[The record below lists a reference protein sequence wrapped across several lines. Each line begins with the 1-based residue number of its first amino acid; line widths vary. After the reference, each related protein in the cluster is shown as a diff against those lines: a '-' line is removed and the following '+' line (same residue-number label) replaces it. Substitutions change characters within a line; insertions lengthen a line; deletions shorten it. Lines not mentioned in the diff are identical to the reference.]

1 MFTCF
6 RSPHNLFSEEIDFLQ
21 KITKNYVKMISIIV
35 RCTIC
40 CHQQKTYLTMTKDA
54 KGAYGA
60 NNELVV
66 QHMVFMPI
74 WC

>member
-1 MFTCF
+1 ML
-6 RSPHNLFSEEIDFLQ
+6 SS
-21 KITKNYVKMISIIV
+21 TKA
-35 RCTIC
+35 
-40 CHQQKTYLTMTKDA
+40 YLTMTKDA